1 MATVQRRT
9 LIVLDGED
17 KTGAPDRELARGV
30 AMAYFE
36 LRRRG
41 VETVFACDGG
51 GFPLVAE
58 YMRRFSE
65 DPVIAGFLADHIA
78 RSDIAD
84 ALSIEQIVVD
94 DFDAVAFFPIDAA
107 DLGAGSSLKSAFLD
121 QGKTVVIPDGSPW
134 SQTPDDASLIRS
146 SATDLEWINQL
157 LL

>member
-1 MATVQRRT
+1 MATVQLRI

-17 KTGAPDRELARGV
+17 HTGAPDRELARAV
-30 AMAYFE
+30 AMAYLE

-41 VETVFACDGG
+41 AETVFACEGG
-51 GFPLVAE
+51 GFPLVAGH
-58 YMRRFSE
+58 MRRFSE
-65 DPVIAGFLADHIA
+65 DPVVAAFLADHIA

-94 DFDAVAFFPIDAA
+94 DFNAAAFFPIDAA
-107 DLGAGSSLKSAFLD
+107 DLGAASALKRAFLD
-121 QGKTVVIPDGSPW
+121 QGKAVVLPNGSL
-134 SQTPDDASLIRS
+134 SQTLDDFTLIRS